1 MFNLTVNPNI
11 HLRTFHPD
19 DATEIF
25 NLVDR
30 NRARLRPW
38 IHPSALPE
46 TPQAARVFAIECFF
60 NSLADPMEALTI
72 YADYFQELDGY
83 FRGKSPQSEM
93 GLWVDERLV
102 GAVSMSCL
110 EDSPTAV
117 EFGYWITEEHEGKG
131 IITRCVSA
139 LMDYAMD
146 NMDIQRFVIGCA
158 ANNQRSRAVPERL
171 GYRLH
176 VTQPSK
182 EVVGEFVYDRVIYGI
197 RASAWRGRNNTVGQS
212 T

>member
-1 MFNLTVNPNI
+1 MFKLTVDHNI

-19 DATEIF
+19 NAEEIF
-25 NLVDR
+25 NLVES
-30 NRARLRPW
+30 NRARLYPW

-60 NSLADPMEALTI
+60 NSLADPMEVLTI

-93 GLWVDERLV
+93 GIWADERLV

-131 IITRCVSA
+131 IITRCLSA
-139 LMDYAMD
+139 LMDYAVD

-176 VTQPSK
+176 RTQPNK
-182 EVVGEFVYDRVIYGI
+182 EVVGEFIYDRVIYGI
-197 RASAWRGRNNTVGQS
+197 RSAAWRERKNAVGQS
-212 T
+212 A